1 MAAENWSNGQEEHMT
16 KYGQTPNVIT
26 ICESEDGN
34 LRKVNYYRESFVDAY
49 LKRIENSIKELRSSC
64 AKQLVGYDEGEP
76 GE

>member
-1 MAAENWSNGQEEHMT
+1 MT
-16 KYGQTPNVIT
+16 KYGQTPDVIT
-26 ICESEDGN
+26 ICESDDGN

-49 LKRIENSIKELRSSC
+49 LRRIENSIKELRSAC